1 MFQIFGNLD
10 INKKTQQQLSLFL
23 SNTHHWETWRKP
35 ESQNDVCV
43 LWETWRQ
50 TPASESDSFIKTKSS
65 RVFLTYCPPLLLFP
79 WIYQYHLIY
88 ILIKSQATI
97 FQPNG
102 FAYVPSS
109 KCLQVNY
116 LTAGSSPSDLCLP
129 SLAIPSLEF
138 LHTRLFRGESWSR
151 DVCAGLSIR
160 SLQ

>member
-1 MFQIFGNLD
+1 MKEKNI
-10 INKKTQQQLSLFL
+10 KPQQQLSLFL
-23 SNTHHWETWRKP
+23 SNTHHWENWRKP

-65 RVFLTYCPPLLLFP
+65 RVFLTYCPPLLLFT

-116 LTAGSSPSDLCLP
+116 LTVGTNPSDLCLP

-138 LHTRLFRGESWSR
+138 PHTRLFRGDTWSR
-151 DVCAGLSIR
+151 ASLSIR